1 MIAARWKRWEPFVR
15 MQQLRAPQYN
25 AVIASADS
33 CRLRQRHTEHIVAM
47 MREGITMCL
56 IRRHRLDDPRITD
69 ETRAVLVAAATERRK
84 TARPSRRDNL
94 ATLINLASF
103 GPAALTDRQGIEESL
118 QAASQAAQVVT
129 PPQDLQQTIQSI
141 QKLVSDH
148 FYLRELRDLD
158 LKVRSHRQVFA
169 FPRQLA
175 MYIARLITGASLQ
188 EIGRQF
194 GGRHHTTVLHSIN
207 KIEELRRSD
216 EALNTTITGLMDAV
230 IMQT

>member
-1 MIAARWKRWEPFVR
+1 

-25 AVIASADS
+25 AVVASADS
-33 CRLRQRHTEHIVAM
+33 CRLRHRHTEHIVAM
-47 MREGITMCL
+47 MREGISMRL
-56 IRRHRLDDPRITD
+56 IRRRRLDDPRITD
-69 ETRAVLVAAATERRK
+69 ETRSVLVQAVMERRK
-84 TARPSRRDNL
+84 TARPSGRDNL

-103 GPAALTDRQGIEESL
+103 GPAALTDRQGSEESL
-118 QAASQAAQVVT
+118 QAPSQAAQVVT

-148 FYLRELRDLD
+148 FYLRELRDPD

-175 MYIARLITGASLQ
+175 MYIARQTTGASLQ

-194 GGRHHTTVLHSIN
+194 DGRHHTTVIHSIN
-207 KIEELRRSD
+207 KIEEMRRTD
-216 EALNTTITGLMDAV
+216 EALNHV
-230 IMQT
+230 IMQWATQNL